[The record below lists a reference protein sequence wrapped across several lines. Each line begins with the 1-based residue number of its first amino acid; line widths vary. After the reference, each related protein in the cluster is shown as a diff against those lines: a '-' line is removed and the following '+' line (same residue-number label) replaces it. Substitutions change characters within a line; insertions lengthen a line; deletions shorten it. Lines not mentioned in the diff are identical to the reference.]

1 MIMKSQLSLFFLVML
16 SWTVF
21 VTARAE
27 PMDGLSSELFGMQLD
42 PCWRMKCMVESS
54 ESFEPP
60 LNQYKFHQEQ
70 GPNIMEDL
78 NQSLK
83 DAFGESFS
91 MHAGVE
97 EGALS
102 WLYSGP
108 AAYTNL
114 GLPSFMPLR
123 VSLSEQQLS
132 LIEACRQSLQVA
144 GWHPD
149 NTLYVQSSLEA
160 LYQRY
165 YQAAMGSL
173 QTEEEYLKAL
183 TQNEGV
189 AALNGSEMVIVIAAE
204 IDGYPIVPT
213 LLGSYSDDDVP
224 IYARMLLDESKLL
237 YMDIGCSYVLEA
249 SNTVDATP
257 LAYEDAVKIAAQH
270 GYQQWQ
276 MAWAAMASETA
287 GGFDYPQFWQAYDP
301 HFVLRI
307 VRAVPSYYAKNNIL
321 SRGWQI
327 DCEIEVLLSH
337 DDTLTDEERHTYV
350 PEIITISYII
360 DAFTGDMIQ

>member
-1 MIMKSQLSLFFLVML
+1 MKSRLYLLLLMFSLLLFAAAEAETTNSLQL
-16 SWTVF
+16 
-21 VTARAE
+21 
-27 PMDGLSSELFGMQLD
+27 
-42 PCWRMKCMVESS
+42 
-54 ESFEPP
+54 ESFGNGLDSRWRIECVAEGDHSFQGP

-70 GPNIMEDL
+70 GLNIIEDL

-97 EGALS
+97 EGAPS
-102 WLYSGP
+102 WLHSAP
-108 AAYTNL
+108 AAHTNL

-132 LIEACRQSLQVA
+132 IIEACRQSLQDA

-149 NTLYVQSSLEA
+149 DTLYVQSSLEA
-160 LYQRY
+160 LYQRHY
-165 YQAAMGSL
+165 RATMGNL
-173 QTEEEYLKAL
+173 QTKEEYLRAI

-189 AALNGSEMVIVIAAE
+189 ATLNGSELVIVIAAE
-204 IDGYPIVPT
+204 IDGYPIIPT

-224 IYARMLLDESKLL
+224 IYAR
-237 YMDIGCSYVLEA
+237 ILEA

-257 LAYEDAVKIAAQH
+257 LAYEDAVKIAAQY

-321 SRGWQI
+321 SPGWQI

-337 DDTLTDEERHTYV
+337 DNTLTDEERHIYV
-350 PEIITISYII
+350 PEIITASYII
-360 DAFTGDMIQ
+360 DAFTGDIVQ

>member
-1 MIMKSQLSLFFLVML
+1 MKSRLYLLLLMFSLLLFASAEAETTNGLQLESFDN
-16 SWTVF
+16 
-21 VTARAE
+21 R
-27 PMDGLSSELFGMQLD
+27 LD
-42 PCWRMKCMVESS
+42 PRWRIECVAEGDQ
-54 ESFEPP
+54 SFQGS

-70 GPNIMEDL
+70 SFNIIEDL

-91 MHAGVE
+91 MHTGVE
-97 EGALS
+97 EGAPS

-108 AAYTNL
+108 AAYTSL

-132 LIEACRQSLQVA
+132 IIEACRQSLQDA

-149 NTLYVQSSLEA
+149 DTLYVQSSLEA
-160 LYQRY
+160 LYQRHY
-165 YQAAMGSL
+165 RATMGNL
-173 QTEEEYLKAL
+173 QTKEEYLRAMM
-183 TQNEGV
+183 QHEGV
-189 AALNGSEMVIVIAAE
+189 ATLNGSEIVVVIVAE
-204 IDGYPIVPT
+204 IDGYPIIPT

-224 IYARMLLDESKLL
+224 IYTRILLDERELL
-237 YMDIGCSYVLEA
+237 YLDMGCSYVVEA
-249 SNTVDATP
+249 SNTVHATP
-257 LAYEDAVKIAAQH
+257 LAYKDAVKIAAQH

-321 SRGWQI
+321 SPGWQI

-337 DDTLTDEERHTYV
+337 DDTLTDEERHAYV
-350 PEIITISYII
+350 PEIITASYII
-360 DAFTGDMIQ
+360 DAFTGDIVQ

>member
-1 MIMKSQLSLFFLVML
+1 MKSRLYLLLLMFSLLLFASAEAETTNGLQLESFDN
-16 SWTVF
+16 
-21 VTARAE
+21 R
-27 PMDGLSSELFGMQLD
+27 LD
-42 PCWRMKCMVESS
+42 PRWRIECVAEVDQ
-54 ESFEPP
+54 SFQGS

-70 GPNIMEDL
+70 SFNIIEDL

-91 MHAGVE
+91 MHTGVE
-97 EGALS
+97 EGAPS

-108 AAYTNL
+108 AAYTSL

-132 LIEACRQSLQVA
+132 IIETCRQSLQDA

-149 NTLYVQSSLEA
+149 DTLYVQSSLEA
-160 LYQRY
+160 LYQRHY
-165 YQAAMGSL
+165 RATMGNL
-173 QTEEEYLKAL
+173 QTKEEYLRAMM
-183 TQNEGV
+183 QHEGV
-189 AALNGSEMVIVIAAE
+189 ATLNGSEIVVVIAAE
-204 IDGYPIVPT
+204 IDGYPIIPT

-224 IYARMLLDESKLL
+224 IYTRILLDERELL
-237 YMDIGCSYVLEA
+237 YLDMGCSYVVEA
-249 SNTVDATP
+249 SNTVNATP
-257 LAYEDAVKIAAQH
+257 LAYKDAVKIAAQH

-321 SRGWQI
+321 SPGWQI

-337 DDTLTDEERHTYV
+337 DDTLTDEERHAYV
-350 PEIITISYII
+350 PEIITASYII
-360 DAFTGDMIQ
+360 DAFTGDIVQ

>member
-1 MIMKSQLSLFFLVML
+1 MKSRWYLFFLFIFSFL
-16 SWTVF
+16 RF
-21 VTARAE
+21 AAAE
-27 PMDGLSSELFGMQLD
+27 AETTNSLPLESFGNGLD
-42 PCWRMKCMVESS
+42 PRWRIECVAEGDH
-54 ESFEPP
+54 SFQGP

-70 GPNIMEDL
+70 GLNIIEDL

-97 EGALS
+97 EGAPS
-102 WLYSGP
+102 WLYSDP

-132 LIEACRQSLQVA
+132 IIEACRQSLQDA

-149 NTLYVQSSLEA
+149 DTLYVQSSLEA
-160 LYQRY
+160 LYQRHY
-165 YQAAMGSL
+165 RATMGNL
-173 QTEEEYLKAL
+173 QTKEEYLRAMM
-183 TQNEGV
+183 QHEGV
-189 AALNGSEMVIVIAAE
+189 ATLNGSEIVVVIAAE

-224 IYARMLLDESKLL
+224 IYARILLGEDELL
-237 YMDIGCSYVLEA
+237 YLDLGCSYVLEA

-287 GGFDYPQFWQAYDP
+287 GGFDYLQFWQAYDP

-321 SRGWQI
+321 SPGWQI

-337 DDTLTDEERHTYV
+337 DDALTDAERHAYV
-350 PEIITISYII
+350 PEMITASYII
-360 DAFTGDMIQ
+360 DAFTGDIVQ

>member
-1 MIMKSQLSLFFLVML
+1 MKSRLYLLLLMFSLLLFASAEAETTNGLQLESFDN
-16 SWTVF
+16 
-21 VTARAE
+21 R
-27 PMDGLSSELFGMQLD
+27 LD
-42 PCWRMKCMVESS
+42 PRWRIECVAEGDH
-54 ESFEPP
+54 SFQGP

-70 GPNIMEDL
+70 GLNIIEDL

-97 EGALS
+97 EGAPS
-102 WLYSGP
+102 WLYSDP

-132 LIEACRQSLQVA
+132 IIEACRQSLQDA

-149 NTLYVQSSLEA
+149 DTLYVQSSLEA
-160 LYQRY
+160 LYQRHY
-165 YQAAMGSL
+165 RATMGNL
-173 QTEEEYLKAL
+173 QTKEEYLRAMM
-183 TQNEGV
+183 QHEGV
-189 AALNGSEMVIVIAAE
+189 ATLNGSEIVVVIVAE
-204 IDGYPIVPT
+204 IDGYPIIPT

-224 IYARMLLDESKLL
+224 IYTRILLDERELL
-237 YMDIGCSYVLEA
+237 YLDMGCSYVVEA
-249 SNTVDATP
+249 SNTVNATP
-257 LAYEDAVKIAAQH
+257 LAYKDAVKIAAQH

-321 SRGWQI
+321 SPGWQI

-337 DDTLTDEERHTYV
+337 DDTLTDEERHAYV
-350 PEIITISYII
+350 PEIITASYII
-360 DAFTGDMIQ
+360 DAFTGDIVQ